1 MPLNSLASYPNS
13 RVKPRPATSEG
24 VVSVVSLNSSVGTN
38 VMILPIDANRVIAT
52 LSNPSNTD
60 IRYDYFNNNNILTEG
75 FLLKAGCSIDIE
87 SKGEV
92 YARSTGASVEVQLD
106 IGRG

>member
-1 MPLNSLASYPNS
+1 MLNSLASYPNS

-24 VVSVVSLNSSVGTN
+24 VISVVELEASTGSN

-52 LSNPSNTD
+52 LSNPSTVD
-60 IRYDYFNNNNILTEG
+60 IRYDYFDNVNILTEG

-92 YARSTGASVEVQLD
+92 YAISTGSVVEVQLD